1 MLRATLDR
9 ELRALCDR
17 VLMLGSKVEKAVA
30 NSVEILKRQ
39 DLEAAK
45 ELILADREINRA
57 RFKIEEQGLALIA
70 TQQPLAGDL
79 RMVAAVLDIATE
91 LERIGDY
98 AKGIAKITRLIG
110 QQPLIKPLVDLPLMA
125 DKALEMLRDA
135 LNAFVHQDA
144 ESARRI
150 PSRDDEIDA
159 LYNQI
164 SRELTSLILSNPRTM
179 EQANYLLWAAH
190 NLERTADRVTNICER
205 IVFTVTG
212 SMQELDTHFEKG
224 HP

>member
-1 MLRATLDR
+1 
-9 ELRALCDR
+9 
-17 VLMLGSKVEKAVA
+17 MLGSKVEKAVA